1 MPNISGLLY
10 IGRNAL
16 VTQQKAID
24 ITGNN
29 IANVN
34 TPGYSRQRLNLEQST
49 PIRDQNTTMSTGVRA
64 EQKVQ
69 RFYDQ
74 FVTNQLNNENEGLGR
89 WEAQKTA
96 LEKVEVLFDEVS
108 GYGLSEAMSGYW
120 GAWQD
125 LSNNPSGHVERTNL
139 VSAAQY
145 LTSTFNQLSTNVSNA
160 QSDIDTNVD
169 NIVGEV
175 NRLADQIAEL
185 NIKVSQVEVTGF
197 NANDYRDQRDALVF
211 ELSKLMDID
220 TFEDGDGNATIMV
233 AGGKPL
239 VEGGFT
245 WDLSTANNAGV
256 QDVYWEDSS
265 GTAQNITTQI
275 ESGELKGWLEAR
287 DVVINDY
294 MTRLDALAGAIIQEV
309 NALHNDPGT
318 PSGFGLDGSQNDFF
332 TGTDAGDIAVNSAIV
347 ADVNLIAA
355 AGDAAALPGDNS
367 VAISIANLQSGLTMS
382 GGNATFDDYYTSLV
396 GDVGSDVRTA
406 DLNYDHQSTMIQHLQ
421 NYREEVSGVSLDEEM
436 VNLVKFQH
444 AYNAAAKLI
453 TTTDE
458 MMDTIISIAN

>member
-1 MPNISGLLY
+1 MPNITGLLY

-34 TPGYSRQRLNLEQST
+34 TEGYSRQRLNMEQSI
-49 PIRDQNTTMSTGVRA
+49 PIRDHNTTMSTGVRA
-64 EQKVQ
+64 NQKIQ

-74 FVTNQLNNENEGLGR
+74 FVTNQLNSENESLGR
-89 WEAQKTA
+89 WDAQKTA
-96 LEKVEVLFDEVS
+96 LEKIEVLFDEVS

-125 LSNNPSGHVERTNL
+125 LSNNPAGHVERTNL
-139 VSAAQY
+139 LSAAQY
-145 LTSTFNQLSTNVSNA
+145 MTTTFNQLSTNIGNA
-160 QSDIDTNVD
+160 QYDIDTNVD
-169 NIVGEV
+169 NIVQDI
-175 NRLADQIAEL
+175 NRISGQIAEL
-185 NIKVSQVEVTGF
+185 NVKVSQVEVTGF
-197 NANDYRDQRDALVF
+197 NANDYRDQRDLLIN
-211 ELSKLMDID
+211 ELSKLIDID
-220 TFEDGDGNATIMV
+220 TFEDGDGNATVMV

-245 WDLSTANNAGV
+245 WDLSTADNGGV
-256 QDVYWEDSS
+256 QDVYWEESS
-265 GTAQNITTQI
+265 GTPQNITGQI
-275 ESGELKGWLEAR
+275 DSGELKGWLWAR
-287 DVVINDY
+287 DDVISDY
-294 MTRLDALAGAIIQEV
+294 MTRLDTLANTIIQEV
-309 NALHNDPGT
+309 NALHNDTAT

-332 TGTDAGDIAVNSAIV
+332 TGTDAGDIAVNSAIE

-367 VAISIANLQSGLTMS
+367 AAIAIANLQSALTMS

-396 GDVGSDVRTA
+396 GDVGNDVSTA
-406 DLNYDHQSTMIQHLQ
+406 DLNYDHQTTMIQHLE

-458 MMDTIISIAN
+458 MMATIISIAD